1 MRVCEIYIFDAR
13 YITGIVKPSEPRK
26 HLRFIYS
33 LSQLPTIKVSKNLHL
48 FQIRV
53 ATKIL
58 DENEVHIFI
67 DNETRGFFASKNV
80 VFWGVLR

>member
-48 FQIRV
+48 FQLFQIRV

-58 DENEVHIFI
+58 DENEEHILI
-67 DNETRGFFASKNV
+67 DNETRGVFASKNA
-80 VFWGVLR
+80 GS